1 MWRPHNWF
9 FTRLFY
15 RAQPKILVT
24 FSHSIIYIGLQRRGY
39 IPTLKKWNWSERI
52 SELQR
57 KTKFEHRVPAASTTG
72 LQISANIIEVVK
84 LKGEEARAEGGEII
98 VFDN

>member
-1 MWRPHNWF
+1 M
-9 FTRLFY
+9 
-15 RAQPKILVT
+15 
-24 FSHSIIYIGLQRRGY
+24 
-39 IPTLKKWNWSERI
+39 
-52 SELQR
+52 QR

-84 LKGEEARAEGGEII
+84 LKGEEARAEDGEII